1 MLSIVL
7 YLSGIAVITIAVN
20 KLVMIIRGARKWMV

>member
-20 KLVMIIRGARKWMV
+20 KLVITVIGAKK